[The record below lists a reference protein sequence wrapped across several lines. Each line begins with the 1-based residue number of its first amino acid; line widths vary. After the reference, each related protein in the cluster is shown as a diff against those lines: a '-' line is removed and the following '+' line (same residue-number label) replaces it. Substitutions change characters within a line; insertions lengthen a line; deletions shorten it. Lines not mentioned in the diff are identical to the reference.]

1 MTTKTAT
8 TDRPDFQ
15 DIERGSP
22 FPTVAWSVDIAFDYL
37 ESTLEGLIGRQLDL
51 EPDFQRAHVWTEAQQ
66 AAFIEYVLSG
76 GPSAR
81 DLYFACEGWNSA
93 GRDGNP
99 CVIVDGKQ
107 RLEAVRRFLRDELR
121 VRGALHSEWTGR
133 MRMTTGARFRVTVAD
148 INREQTLRWY
158 LALNRGGTPH
168 TDAEIERV
176 QRLLRAERGA
186 R

>member
-1 MTTKTAT
+1 MTHHGA
-8 TDRPDFQ
+8 PDFQ
-15 DIERGSP
+15 ALERESP
-22 FPTVAWSVDIAFDYL
+22 FPRVAWQVDVAFDYL
-37 ESTLEGLIGRQLDL
+37 ESTLEDLIGRQLDL

-66 AAFIEYVLSG
+66 AAFVEYILSG

-81 DLYFACEGWNSA
+81 DLYFACEGWSGL
-93 GRDGNP
+93 GRENP

-107 RLEAVRRFLRDELR
+107 RLEAVRRFLRDELL
-121 VRGALHSEWTGR
+121 VRGALRSEWTGR

-148 INREQTLRWY
+148 INRAQTLRWY

-176 QRLLRAERGA
+176 QDLLAAEER